1 MRKSRC
7 RRYFMKLSTP
17 NTDMKVSQVECRKRK
32 LRCDRLLPCSQCQKS
47 QRACRY
53 AADGDPANL
62 SEGSDVESPL
72 KASKRG
78 CASAMPG
85 TNARNPDPMSLSQTN
100 TAVLEDHGARLERLE
115 RMLLANNGYGSPDA
129 SMQQQRPSTELLTIR
144 GLTVREGVRTRFF
157 GQMSTRVLLNL
168 VSRFC
173 TGAISGARAH

>member
-1 MRKSRC
+1 
-7 RRYFMKLSTP
+7 
-17 NTDMKVSQVECRKRK
+17 MKVSQVECRKRK

-78 CASAMPG
+78 CVSAVPG
-85 TNARNPDPMSLSQTN
+85 PNARNPDMSLSQTN

-115 RMLLANNGYGSPDA
+115 RMLLASNGYGSPEA
-129 SMQQQRPSTELLTIR
+129 STPQQRPSTEPLTIR
-144 GLTVREGVRTRFF
+144 GLAVKEGVRTRFF

-168 VSRFC
+168 VSRLY
-173 TGAISGARAH
+173 TGAISGACAH